1 MEERRIKTHLI
12 ITNTYEEYH
21 VDWFGKIAE
30 TKPKIKNGKPIFVI
44 IGSKS
49 RMELNTVD
57 IKHIEKC
64 AKKMTY
70 PKGRSAVTSD
80 EARIFI
86 KEEDGNEK
94 LLGKVTHNH
103 IKEFAPMYDKV
114 GYR

>member
-1 MEERRIKTHLI
+1 MEEKRVKTHLV
-12 ITNTYEEYH
+12 ITDIHDEYH

-57 IKHIEKC
+57 IKRIEKC
-64 AKKMTY
+64 AKKMTH
-70 PKGRSAVTSD
+70 PKGREAVTTD

-86 KEEDGNEK
+86 KEEDGKEK
-94 LLGKVTHNH
+94 LIGVVTHNH
-103 IKEFAPMYDKV
+103 VKEFAPMYDKIKF
-114 GYR
+114 Y